1 MDLFILNCC
10 LFCIGTIGVG
20 RTVEAANALRIFK
33 DAADRGYKI
42 KQNTVVKIN
51 IDGENEDVQ
60 LRKLARWVPMVN
72 LLYAYND
79 IITYNDNMDT
89 IFNALDSMDLIEEMS
104 DLEKEIYNNKLTVLN
119 AILTPIKAA
128 RVLNQIKIDKELAEK
143 LLKEI
148 PDTEE
153 NKDIIKLL
161 NEIIEEEKTNANSED
176 ENTDKKDHPK
186 RLFKRKK

>member
-1 MDLFILNCC
+1 MS
-10 LFCIGTIGVG
+10 FCIGTVGVSK
-20 RTVEAANALRIFK
+20 TAEIVNSLRIFK
-33 DAADRGYKI
+33 DAADRGYKL
-42 KQNTVVKIN
+42 KQATRVEIN
-51 IDGENEDVQ
+51 ITDDNEDVQ
-60 LRKLARWVPMVN
+60 LRKLARWVPIVN
-72 LLYAYND
+72 ILHSYND

-104 DLEKEIYNNKLTVLN
+104 DLEKEIYNNKPTVLN